1 MNTNFY
7 TILDCKISS
16 SEDEIN
22 TNYKKKIK
30 SLVKQLDNLEDKNN
44 SQQINQ
50 INELLQKIKNDIK
63 LLKTSKFILTDQKLR
78 KKYNSILKNGEDKN
92 QIMEIE
98 SNDNTASRR
107 DLKLDF
113 DKRSEK
119 LSKRIFQKF
128 DFEE

>member
-119 LSKRIFQKF
+119 LSKKIFQKF